1 MSIRDKGTHVDY
13 VLNQLQETVLK
24 LNKESFKKVIIA
36 YEPIWAIGSGK
47 TAKNEDIKEMHG
59 AIRDGI
65 KSKYGSSISKST
77 SILYGG
83 SVKAINAKEIFDL
96 EDVDGGLIGG
106 ASLEAQEFIDIVN
119 SIS

>member
-1 MSIRDKGTHVDY
+1 
-13 VLNQLQETVLK
+13 
-24 LNKESFKKVIIA
+24 
-36 YEPIWAIGSGK
+36 
-47 TAKNEDIKEMHG
+47 MHG

-96 EDVDGGLIGG
+96 EDVDGGLIG
-106 ASLEAQEFIDIVN
+106 L
-119 SIS
+119 